1 MWRSAVQVCLGLR
14 SRGDA
19 MRSVASHLSL
29 LTSHLCYGGLAQLAR
44 APALQAG
51 GQRFESVIL
60 HVMENGRIKEWKNW
74 SLQSFNFSIFQFFTE
89 IFDILTHKTVSK
101 DFKLKTELYD
111 SINSQ
116 FTAESMSY
124 KELKNYRIE
133 ELKTS
138 IFQSFNFSILLI
150 WRKKVRASGGCL
162 GSRRRW
168 RTW

>member
-1 MWRSAVQVCLGLR
+1 MWRSAVQVCLGLP
-14 SRGDA
+14 
-19 MRSVASHLSL
+19 LISL
-29 LTSHLCYGGLAQLAR
+29 GGLAQLAR

-60 HVMENGRIKEWKNW
+60 HLSPFAATVLLHSG
-74 SLQSFNFSIFQFFTE
+74 TE

-124 KELKNYRIE
+124 AACIIIVMCGIKGESKLGR
-133 ELKTS
+133 LVDA
-138 IFQSFNFSILLI
+138 LAL
-150 WRKKVRASGGCL
+150 GGDEGRDKL
-162 GSRRRW
+162 R
-168 RTW
+168 

>member
-1 MWRSAVQVCLGLR
+1 MWRSAVQVCLGLLV
-14 SRGDA
+14 SQVI
-19 MRSVASHLSL
+19 SYLSP
-29 LTSHLCYGGLAQLAR
+29 LTSYLYFGGLAQLAR

-60 HVMENGRIKEWKNW
+60 HGMENGRIKEWKNW

-101 DFKLKTELYD
+101 DFKLLTECFYN
-111 SINSQ
+111 NSQ